1 MKKIISLAL
10 CLVLGSFVLAG
21 CSNNSEPFE
30 EKSYTPDTQ
39 VSEISLD
46 VQDRAIEVSLS
57 EDDQIHI
64 QYSENSKEYY
74 EISVSDEHV
83 LTMTSA
89 SDKEWTTWG
98 QKPLLNTASYR
109 CRCRTHC

>member
-46 VQDRAIEVSLS
+46 VQDSGV
-57 EDDQIHI
+57 
-64 QYSENSKEYY
+64 
-74 EISVSDEHV
+74 V
-83 LTMTSA
+83 
-89 SDKEWTTWG
+89 
-98 QKPLLNTASYR
+98 
-109 CRCRTHC
+109 